1 MVTGTESSAPTE
13 TAWLTLGQAAD
24 LAKVSTATL
33 RREIR
38 KGRLRHARVAGRRV
52 IRIRSSWI
60 DEWLE
65 QSTAP
70 IEG

>member
-1 MVTGTESSAPTE
+1 MPAIDQEHSS
-13 TAWLTLGQAAD
+13 WLTLDEAARI
-24 LAKVSTATL
+24 AKVSTATL

-52 IRIRSSWI
+52 IRIRPSWI
-60 DEWLE
+60 DHWLE